1 MESPFR
7 GSARRRTTWKL
18 WVVLLSVGLI
28 SVAMLAKHSFGLPR
42 TSGSH
47 WISQTCKIQES
58 RRATPVRTIAIQ
70 AVLPI
75 LHADLT
81 RTNVRPVR
89 GDDPPVRPVQ
99 FFSSTAL
106 RSPPSLS

>member
-7 GSARRRTTWKL
+7 ASARRRTTWKV
-18 WVVLLSVGLI
+18 WVVLLAVGLI

-58 RRATPVRTIAIQ
+58 RRAAPVRTTVIRAP
-70 AVLPI
+70 LPI
-75 LHADLT
+75 LRADLT
-81 RTNVRPVR
+81 RANLPPARR
-89 GDDPPVRPVQ
+89 NDPPVRPVP
-99 FFSSTAL
+99 FFSSTPL
-106 RSPPSLS
+106 RSPPVFS

>member
-7 GSARRRTTWKL
+7 ASVRRRTAWKV

-28 SVAMLAKHSFGLPR
+28 SVVMLAKHSFGLPR

-58 RRATPVRTIAIQ
+58 RRAAPVRTSVIRAT
-70 AVLPI
+70 LPI
-75 LHADLT
+75 FRADLT
-81 RTNVRPVR
+81 RANLPPARR
-89 GDDPPVRPVQ
+89 NDAPVRPLQ
-99 FFSSTAL
+99 FFSSAAL
-106 RSPPSLS
+106 RSPPSFS